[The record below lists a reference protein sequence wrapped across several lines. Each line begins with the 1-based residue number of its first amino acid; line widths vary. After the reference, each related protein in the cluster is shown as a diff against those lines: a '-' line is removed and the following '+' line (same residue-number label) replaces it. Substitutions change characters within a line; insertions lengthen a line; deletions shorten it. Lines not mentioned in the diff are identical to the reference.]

1 MFYGSYV
8 GFGGHVGDAGYV
20 PAGAVMFDGVADYLS
35 WTPFKTASS
44 NTDKTFSFWC
54 KRAKFGSVQWILDAG
69 SNNDQIQFTS
79 SDALEVSLNATTDT
93 HYTTKASFADPS
105 AWTHF
110 CIAFDTNNGTAA
122 LRKRLWV
129 NGVLQEDSVLENHD
143 DPSDG
148 ANVDWMKE
156 NIEQNIGRRGNNSQ
170 FFDGYLADIVG
181 IDGTAYSADNF
192 GETHAITG
200 VWVPKSPAALT
211 FGNNGFWLNFAD
223 PARIGNDASGNTQHV
238 MTTAHQHSL
247 ATDGSQT
254 HHNIQHAANER
265 YILQSFMVDSTAPI
279 TGIQLRTG
287 SAGAG
292 VISLRIETNS
302 SGSPSG
308 TLLHANAKDDS
319 FTLPGTSQLS
329 GFIPLDAAVTPAADT
344 LYWLKVAAVS
354 GGHATYGSSISLD
367 TSRIDK
373 YFIGSAKRDTENGN
387 SDATFTNFGC
397 DYYFEIYQEGTNIFK
412 SNSMGTDNISN
423 RGAVNDTKQTHTIKM
438 GLDPV
443 TQNGG
448 TLGFEAGGGPPGRT
462 NTTYTTAGGN
472 NYVMGTINKS
482 SGKWYW
488 EYILIDD
495 LDYGTS
501 TDGATSPT
509 GTQGFTGGIADPTL
523 AGSTIANAWGANPG
537 AAFSPSDGSYGQY
550 KVNNGTATD
559 YDTSGGTNARPVVG
573 DVIGVKLNLDDDEI
587 TWGNNNT
594 FGTAVSISSGTY
606 TPIFGRNT
614 TNDCGIVVF
623 DADDFK
629 YTPPAGYSALTSSV
643 VGLGDTASLNPLSTG
658 YDHGPTVSRGGQFA
672 QADTTGNISAVNAT
686 MAVSSGKW
694 YWEHDL
700 VAPATDGSTAFN
712 SISLGVTPST
722 SPAATS
728 MIRGNS
734 HYVGHGNGLGWAIRR
749 TGTSEAT
756 QIQSG
761 TTTATNFGTTS
772 WGLGDTLQTYLDMDN
787 GKIYW
792 GVNGTLMNSA
802 NLSTGTGFAF
812 DNLLTTYPNNKQVV
826 CSFGHYTGEK
836 FRTRF
841 SASEWRYG
849 PASTDYKEISTANMP
864 ALALP
869 SGVPDASLFY
879 NTVTYTGNGTAIGSG
894 GQAITVGFQPDFV
907 LIKNRD
913 QNDDWRL
920 FDSVRGAQNYLE
932 PNSTNDQN
940 QAIDR
945 GETYPGGGY
954 AEMLNAFTST
964 GFTLGDN
971 VSVNT
976 NTENYVAI
984 CLKAGGAPSADN
996 SGGRTPTNNSVMKA
1010 GVAQTASN
1018 YFAASTGTYPTRMS
1032 IAEHGG
1038 FSIFTYEGTGSNLT
1052 VPHGLDRAPEFVI
1065 VKAADGKRTWVC
1077 YHSGLAR
1084 TDPETD
1090 YIAIGGGGNNGGD
1103 PVVDDATQWND
1114 TAPTATLLSLGTG
1127 GALNT
1132 SGSEGIAYAFAKTPG
1147 LIGIGSYRG
1156 NQGTATG
1163 PYVHV
1168 DDGAF
1173 GFKPAC
1179 LIIKAAQDGGSGYDW
1194 FTYTNKTTNIYN
1206 TNVNSNLNEGLV
1218 SLNRNSTTSTVG
1230 SFPLQFTSTGFRVT
1244 GSNLSHNKSDKNFIY
1259 VAFAEEA
1266 FGNNIRP
1273 PSS

>member
-1 MFYGSYV
+1 
-8 GFGGHVGDAGYV
+8 
-20 PAGAVMFDGVADYLS
+20 
-35 WTPFKTASS
+35 
-44 NTDKTFSFWC
+44 
-54 KRAKFGSVQWILDAG
+54 
-69 SNNDQIQFTS
+69 
-79 SDALEVSLNATTDT
+79 
-93 HYTTKASFADPS
+93 
-105 AWTHF
+105 
-110 CIAFDTNNGTAA
+110 
-122 LRKRLWV
+122 
-129 NGVLQEDSVLENHD
+129 
-143 DPSDG
+143 
-148 ANVDWMKE
+148 
-156 NIEQNIGRRGNNSQ
+156 
-170 FFDGYLADIVG
+170 
-181 IDGTAYSADNF
+181 
-192 GETHAITG
+192 
-200 VWVPKSPAALT
+200 
-211 FGNNGFWLNFAD
+211 
-223 PARIGNDASGNTQHV
+223 
-238 MTTAHQHSL
+238 
-247 ATDGSQT
+247 
-254 HHNIQHAANER
+254 
-265 YILQSFMVDSTAPI
+265 
-279 TGIQLRTG
+279 
-287 SAGAG
+287 
-292 VISLRIETNS
+292 
-302 SGSPSG
+302 
-308 TLLHANAKDDS
+308 
-319 FTLPGTSQLS
+319 
-329 GFIPLDAAVTPAADT
+329 
-344 LYWLKVAAVS
+344 
-354 GGHATYGSSISLD
+354 
-367 TSRIDK
+367 
-373 YFIGSAKRDTENGN
+373 
-387 SDATFTNFGC
+387 
-397 DYYFEIYQEGTNIFK
+397 
-412 SNSMGTDNISN
+412 
-423 RGAVNDTKQTHTIKM
+423 
-438 GLDPV
+438 
-443 TQNGG
+443 
-448 TLGFEAGGGPPGRT
+448 
-462 NTTYTTAGGN
+462 
-472 NYVMGTINKS
+472 
-482 SGKWYW
+482 
-488 EYILIDD
+488 
-495 LDYGTS
+495 
-501 TDGATSPT
+501 
-509 GTQGFTGGIADPTL
+509 
-523 AGSTIANAWGANPG
+523 
-537 AAFSPSDGSYGQY
+537 
-550 KVNNGTATD
+550 
-559 YDTSGGTNARPVVG
+559 
-573 DVIGVKLNLDDDEI
+573 
-587 TWGNNNT
+587 
-594 FGTAVSISSGTY
+594 
-606 TPIFGRNT
+606 
-614 TNDCGIVVF
+614 
-623 DADDFK
+623 
-629 YTPPAGYSALTSSV
+629 
-643 VGLGDTASLNPLSTG
+643 
-658 YDHGPTVSRGGQFA
+658 
-672 QADTTGNISAVNAT
+672 
-686 MAVSSGKW
+686 
-694 YWEHDL
+694 
-700 VAPATDGSTAFN
+700 
-712 SISLGVTPST
+712 
-722 SPAATS
+722 
-728 MIRGNS
+728 
-734 HYVGHGNGLGWAIRR
+734 
-749 TGTSEAT
+749 
-756 QIQSG
+756 
-761 TTTATNFGTTS
+761 
-772 WGLGDTLQTYLDMDN
+772 MDN

-792 GVNGTLMNSA
+792 GANGTLMNSA

-940 QAIDR
+940 QA
-945 GETYPGGGY
+945 
-954 AEMLNAFTST
+954 
-964 GFTLGDN
+964 
-971 VSVNT
+971 SVNT